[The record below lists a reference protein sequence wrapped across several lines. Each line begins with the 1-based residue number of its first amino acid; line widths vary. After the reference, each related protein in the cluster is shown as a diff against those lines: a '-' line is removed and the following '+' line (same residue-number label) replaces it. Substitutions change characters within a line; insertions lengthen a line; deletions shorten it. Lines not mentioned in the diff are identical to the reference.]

1 MAWILLIA
9 AGLLETVWALF
20 MKKSAGFTLLWPTAI
35 TAVTMLASVVL
46 LALSMKTLPL
56 GSAYAVWTGIGSVG
70 AFLIGIVVLGEAA
83 TPTRFLAA
91 LLIIGGMILMKL
103 SSSD

>member
-1 MAWILLIA
+1 
-9 AGLLETVWALF
+9 
-20 MKKSAGFTLLWPTAI
+20 
-35 TAVTMLASVVL
+35 MLASVVL
-46 LALSMKTLPL
+46 LAMSMKTLPL